1 VTASVT
7 CGQFASRKDERA
19 LLLSTRR
26 HGVKAADRGFLAET
40 ITSDPAA
47 AKAQSY

>member
-1 VTASVT
+1 MQ
-7 CGQFASRKDERA
+7 QFSSRKAERD

-40 ITSDPAA
+40 ISSDPAGA
-47 AKAQSY
+47 ARQSY